1 VAPAPLTLGI
11 LASHRG
17 SNARAVIEACRD
29 GALDARVG
37 LLISNNARSGAL
49 AYAREAGVP
58 ARWIG
63 GSATPDETARDGAI
77 LAALREHGV
86 DLVLLLG
93 YMRLLGPRTVAAYRG
108 RILNTHP
115 ALLPKFGGRGMY
127 GDRVH
132 RAVLAAGEKETGV
145 TVHLVDEVYDHGT
158 PLARCTVPVLTGDTV
173 EALAERVVVRER
185 RFVVE
190 TLQRIVT
197 GELTL
202 PESTGAGGTSP

>member
-1 VAPAPLTLGI
+1 VASAPLTLGI

-29 GALDARVG
+29 GCLAARIG

-49 AYAREAGVP
+49 AYARAAGVP
-58 ARWIG
+58 TRWIG
-63 GSATPDETARDGAI
+63 GPEVRDDAARDGAI
-77 LAALREHGV
+77 LAALREHDV

-93 YMRLLGPRTVAAYRG
+93 YMRLLGPRTVTGYRG

-132 RAVLAAGEKETGV
+132 RAVLEAGERETGI
-145 TVHLVDEVYDHGT
+145 TVHLVDEVYDHGA
-158 PLARCTVPVLTGDTV
+158 PLARCTVPVLPGDSV

-190 TLQRIVT
+190 TLQRIAS

-202 PESTGAGGTSP
+202 PEPG